1 VPNRPRAV
9 AFNVDADSLAC
20 LGQAF
25 PDWEIE
31 AVRGATAG
39 SLDHDWDPGAAGL
52 LIVGVHHDVVETLG
66 LCRSLRSQA
75 GRAMTP
81 LLVLVQ
87 PAEEA
92 LVRAALRAGA
102 DSCLVLPIHAK
113 DVVSMVDRMR
123 QGNQPGRHT
132 LNLDHAQNADRWR
145 DDGGES

>member
-9 AFNVDADSLAC
+9 AFNVDPASLAT

-25 PDWEIE
+25 PGWEIE

-39 SLDHDWDPGAAGL
+39 SLTHDWDPGAADL
-52 LIVGVHHDVVETLG
+52 LVVGVQREVTETLG

-75 GRAMTP
+75 GRATTP
-81 LLVLVQ
+81 LLVLVP

-102 DSCLVLPIHAK
+102 NSCLVLPVHPK
-113 DVVSMVDRMR
+113 DVVSIVGRIR
-123 QGNQPGRHT
+123 KGNQPGHHT
-132 LNLDHAQNADRWR
+132 LNLDRAQEADRWR
-145 DDGGES
+145 DDGGEG